1 MVAPVF
7 DPLALASQI
16 AKLPKPPIRLTVDE
30 LAPAQMHQ
38 SIGFGTNT
46 PFTGFGSLYGG
57 DKWDGSFGATRI
69 FTANYWQLR
78 ARSDQLFHENLFAR
92 GLIRRLITAEINTGL
107 TLEAEPNSALIPGL
121 TEEISQ
127 TWSEDVEARFDVWA
141 KTPRLCDYEGRRTY
155 AQLQETVRREAL
167 VSGDVLVVLR
177 HSRVPNT
184 PPSVQIIRGSRVASP
199 IAAASPRAGNKI
211 VHGVEVD
218 KRGRHVAYHVSRAS
232 PFPGSIT
239 PVDPNDVS
247 SLLTRRIPTEGE
259 RSGKRMAWLVYG
271 TDFRQDDVRGQPL
284 LAIVLQSLKEID
296 RYRDSEQRAA
306 TVNSLLAMFIE
317 KDPGVL
323 GTRPVTGGAI
333 RQDRL
338 TGTGLDGQAREYNL
352 SRQYPGLVFEELAP
366 GEKPHSFNTQR
377 PNTNFGQ
384 FQEAVL
390 SAIAWANEVPP
401 EVLTLAF
408 NSNFSASKAAINEF
422 KAYISKIRSNFG
434 SDFCQPVYCEWLITE
449 AMAGRVPQS
458 QGLLSAFRDPMRFTE
473 FGAWVLA
480 DWGGPVKPS
489 IELSKDVKAYVEAIK
504 ARLISRDRATK
515 DLFGVRFSVVAR
527 RIKQEAALL
536 LEIGGE
542 GADPVTGI
550 VAPEP
555 APLSPSP
562 VVAALA
568 EERVIELAR
577 EVAEELYEE
586 RAGEP
591 VPAVREVAS

>member
-1 MVAPVF
+1 MVAPAF

-16 AKLPKPPIRLTVDE
+16 AQFNPPPIRVSVDE

-38 SIGFGTNT
+38 SIGIGNNS
-46 PFTGFGSLYGG
+46 PFTGFGSVWGG
-57 DKWDGSFGATRI
+57 DKWDGSFGLTRI

-107 TLEAEPNSALIPGL
+107 TLEAEPNPALIQGL

-141 KTPRLCDYEGRRTY
+141 KTPRLCDYERRRTY

-177 HSRVPNT
+177 HSRIPNT
-184 PPSVQIIRGSRVASP
+184 PPSIQIIRGSRVASP
-199 IAAASPRAGNKI
+199 IGSTAPREGNKI

-218 KRGRHVAYHVSRAS
+218 KRGRHVAYHVSRSS
-232 PFPGSIT
+232 PFPSGT

-247 SLLTRRIPTEGE
+247 SLLTTRIPVEGE
-259 RSGKRMAWLVYG
+259 RSRKRMAWLVYG

-284 LAIVLQSLKEID
+284 LAIILQSLKEID

-306 TVNSLLAMFIE
+306 TVNSLLAMFIVKE
-317 KDPGVL
+317 AGVL

-338 TGTGLDGQAREYNL
+338 TGTGLDGQDREYNL
-352 SRQYPGLVFEELAP
+352 AHQYPGLVFEELAP
-366 GEKPHSFNTQR
+366 GEVPKSFDTTR
-377 PNTNFGQ
+377 PNVNFGT

-390 SAIAWANEVPP
+390 SAIAWANEIPP

-408 NSNFSASKAAINEF
+408 SSNYSASRAAINEF
-422 KAYISKIRSNFG
+422 KAYISRVRSSFG

-449 AMAGRVPQS
+449 AMAGRIPQS
-458 QGLLSAFRDPMRFTE
+458 QEVLAAFRDPARFTE
-473 FGAWVLA
+473 FGAWVLS

-489 IELSKDVKAYVEAIK
+489 IDLGKDVKAYVEAIK
-504 ARLISRDRATK
+504 ARLIPRDRACK
-515 DLFGVRFSVVAR
+515 DLFGIRYSVVAR

-536 LEIGGE
+536 LEIGSE

-555 APLSPSP
+555 APMPAP
-562 VVAALA
+562 APAVAALD
-568 EERVIELAR
+568 EERVLELAR
-577 EVAEELYEE
+577 DAAEELYEE
-586 RAGEP
+586 RAGETA
-591 VPAVREVAS
+591 PAVRGV

>member
-1 MVAPVF
+1 MAAPAF

-16 AKLPKPPIRLTVDE
+16 AKFNPPPVRVSVDE

-38 SIGFGTNT
+38 SIGLGTNA
-46 PFTGFGSLYGG
+46 PFTGFGSMYGG
-57 DKWDGSFGATRI
+57 DKWDGSFGLTRI

-107 TLEAEPNSALIPGL
+107 TLEAEPNPDLIPGL

-155 AQLQETVRREAL
+155 AQLQEMVRREAL

-184 PPSVQIIRGSRVASP
+184 PPAVQIIRGSRVASP
-199 IAAASPRAGNKI
+199 IGATPRAGNKI

-218 KRGRHVAYHVSRAS
+218 RRGRHVAHHVSRAS
-232 PFPGSIT
+232 PFPSSLT

-247 SLLTRRIPTEGE
+247 SLLTTRIPTHGE
-259 RSGKRMAWLVYG
+259 RSGKRMSWLVYG

-284 LAIVLQSLKEID
+284 LAIVLQSVKEID

-306 TVNSLLAMFIE
+306 TVNSLLAMFITKE
-317 KDPGVL
+317 PGVL

-338 TGTGLDGQAREYNL
+338 TGTGLDGQNREYNL
-352 SRQYPGLVFEELAP
+352 AHQYPGLVFEELAP
-366 GEKPHSFNTQR
+366 GEIPKAFDTSR
-377 PNTNFGQ
+377 PNVDFGA
-384 FQEAVL
+384 FQDAVV

-422 KAYISKIRSNFG
+422 KAYISRVRSSFG

-449 AMAGRVPQS
+449 AMAGRIPQS
-458 QGLLSAFRDPMRFTE
+458 QGVLAAFRDPTRFTE

-480 DWGGPVKPS
+480 EWGGPVKPS

-515 DLFGVRFSVVAR
+515 DLFGVRFSVVSR

-536 LEIGGE
+536 AELGGE

-555 APLSPSP
+555 APIP
-562 VVAALA
+562 VPPAVAALD
-568 EERVIELAR
+568 EERVIEIAR
-577 EVAEELYEE
+577 EIAEELDEE

-591 VPAVREVAS
+591 VPAVRRVS